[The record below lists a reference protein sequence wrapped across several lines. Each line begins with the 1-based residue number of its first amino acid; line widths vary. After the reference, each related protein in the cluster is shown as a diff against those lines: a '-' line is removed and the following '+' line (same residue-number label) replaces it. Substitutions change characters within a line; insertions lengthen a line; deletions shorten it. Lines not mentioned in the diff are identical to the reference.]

1 MNKHGSC
8 CERKASTGCHTS
20 RAIQGVQ
27 PFPEHGLLTG
37 NLNLPFAVL
46 VDCIREVRGRAY
58 SYVVRSVKLDR
69 STTRFEQH
77 GSAPNFQGDVLTLCT
92 CKHQMRSRQS
102 ADEWQNNVW
111 IAGFTS
117 RTIRDGEH
125 WLFYLAKI
133 ESAYESH
140 SDLWNGMDASSR
152 EAKVAHVH
160 FLGDMYKPKKSDLSG
175 IARYSPSRYYT
186 PSIHVHR
193 QHRSDNGWRN
203 DISYGHAD
211 RYRHPPLLV
220 ADPHMTFLWEEP
232 MISLNQGH
240 CRNYFKW
247 TSLKH
252 MIDQLREA
260 G

>member
-1 MNKHGSC
+1 MNKLGRC
-8 CERKASTGCHTS
+8 CERKASTGCYTS
-20 RAIQGVQ
+20 QAIQDVQ
-27 PFPEHGLLTG
+27 PFPEHGLLPD

-46 VDCIREVRGRAY
+46 APRIRGVRGRAY

-69 STTRFEQH
+69 STTRFEQY

-92 CKHQMRSRQS
+92 CKHQMRSSHS
-102 ADEWQNNVW
+102 ADEWQDNVW

-117 RTIRDGEH
+117 RTIYDGGH

-133 ESAYESH
+133 ESAHESH
-140 SDLWNGMDASSR
+140 SDLWNGMDVGSR

-160 FLGDMYKPKKSDLSG
+160 FLVDIYQPKKPGLSSS
-175 IARYSPSRYYT
+175 ARYSPSQYYT
-186 PSIHVHR
+186 PSFHVHR
-193 QHRSDNGWRN
+193 QNRGDNGWHN
-203 DISYGHAD
+203 DINYRHAD

-232 MISLNQGH
+232 MISLNQDH

-247 TSLKH
+247 PSLKH
-252 MIDQLREA
+252 MIDQLKEA